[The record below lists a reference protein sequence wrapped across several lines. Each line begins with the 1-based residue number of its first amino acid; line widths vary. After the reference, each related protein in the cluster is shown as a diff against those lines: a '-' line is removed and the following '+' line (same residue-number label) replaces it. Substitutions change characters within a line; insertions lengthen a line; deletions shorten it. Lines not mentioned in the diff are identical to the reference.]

1 MKSLAILSFFLF
13 VLGVL
18 LFLVQMW
25 FNLMS
30 ADTFMK
36 VSITNAA
43 LFVIT
48 FALNFMIKE
57 NKQTSKINEGKDL
70 DL

>member
-1 MKSLAILSFFLF
+1 MKSLTILSFFLF